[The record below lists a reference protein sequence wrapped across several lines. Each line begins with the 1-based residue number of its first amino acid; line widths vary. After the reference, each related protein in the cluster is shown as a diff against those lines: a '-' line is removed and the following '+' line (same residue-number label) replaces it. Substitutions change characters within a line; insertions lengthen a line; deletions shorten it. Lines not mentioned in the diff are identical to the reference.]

1 MTHTPQDDDQR
12 GSATPSPDPAI
23 RTGGAAAGNGEN
35 TPQPQRKSELLVV
48 TGMSGAG
55 RSTAANALE
64 DQGWYVVDN
73 LPPQML
79 QTLADLVARTPEAIP
94 RLAVVIDVRGKAL
107 FNDMKETLAALETS
121 GVDFSVLFLEASDE
135 VLVARYEHQRR
146 PHPLQ
151 AGGRI
156 LDGIGAERDLLRDL
170 RESADIVLDT
180 SSYNVHALSKAVAD
194 LYTTDGPVVLR
205 LTVMSFGFKYGVPAD
220 ANYVADVR
228 FIPNPHWVPALR
240 PRTGKDIEVRDY
252 VFKSEGAQSFVE
264 RFTSMLEPVFEGYR
278 AENKH
283 YATIAI
289 GCTGGKHRSV
299 AVTEEVARRLSK
311 LPRVTVNVEHRD
323 IGRE

>member
-1 MTHTPQDDDQR
+1 MT
-12 GSATPSPDPAI
+12 
-23 RTGGAAAGNGEN
+23 EN
-35 TPQPQRKSELLVV
+35 THSTPGQDQARPERPRTAELLVV
-48 TGMSGAG
+48 TGLSGAG

-79 QTLADLVARTPEAIP
+79 QTLADVVSRSPEAIP

-107 FNDMKETLAALETS
+107 FDDMQDTLSALEAN
-121 GVDFSVLFLEASDE
+121 GVEFSILFLEASDE

-156 LDGIGAERDLLRDL
+156 LDGIAAERRLLTAL
-170 RESADIVLDT
+170 RESADVVLDT
-180 SSYNVHALSKAVAD
+180 SSFNVHGLSKAVAD
-194 LYTTDGPVVLR
+194 LYSTNGPVVLR

-240 PRTGKDIEVRDY
+240 PRTGRDKEVRDY
-252 VFKSEGAQSFVE
+252 VFQGDGARTFVE

-278 AENKH
+278 TENKH

-299 AVTEEVARRLSK
+299 AMTEEVAKRLSK
-311 LPRVTVNVEHRD
+311 LPRVVVNVEHRD
-323 IGRE
+323 VGRE

>member
-1 MTHTPQDDDQR
+1 MTQPPTHDDQFSRLQSAEPPR
-12 GSATPSPDPAI
+12 GGD
-23 RTGGAAAGNGEN
+23 NV
-35 TPQPQRKSELLVV
+35 PQPERKSELLVV

-79 QTLADLVARTPEAIP
+79 QTLADLVSRTPEAIP

-107 FNDMKETLAALETS
+107 FNDMKETLAAMEAS
-121 GVDFSVLFLEASDE
+121 GVDFSVLFLDASDE

-156 LDGIGAERDLLRDL
+156 LDGIAAERGLLKDLK
-170 RESADIVLDT
+170 ESADIVLDT

-194 LYTTDGPVVLR
+194 LYTSDGPVVLR

-252 VFKSEGAQSFVE
+252 VFKEDGARTFVE

-278 AENKH
+278 TENKH

-299 AVTEEVARRLSK
+299 AVTEDVARRLSK
-311 LPRVTVNVEHRD
+311 FPRVTVNVEHRD

>member
-1 MTHTPQDDDQR
+1 MT
-12 GSATPSPDPAI
+12 
-23 RTGGAAAGNGEN
+23 EN
-35 TPQPQRKSELLVV
+35 THSTPGQDQARPERPRTAELLVV
-48 TGMSGAG
+48 TGLSGAG

-79 QTLADLVARTPEAIP
+79 QTLADVVSRSPEAIP

-107 FNDMKETLAALETS
+107 FDDMQDTLSALEAN
-121 GVDFSVLFLEASDE
+121 GVEFSILFLEASDE

-156 LDGIGAERDLLRDL
+156 LDGIAAERRLLTAL
-170 RESADIVLDT
+170 RESADVVLDT
-180 SSYNVHALSKAVAD
+180 SSFNVHGLSKAVAD
-194 LYTTDGPVVLR
+194 LYSTNGPVVLR

-240 PRTGKDIEVRDY
+240 PRTGRDKEVRDY
-252 VFKSEGAQSFVE
+252 VFQGDGARMFVE

-278 AENKH
+278 TENKH

-299 AVTEEVARRLSK
+299 AMTEEVAKRLSK
-311 LPRVTVNVEHRD
+311 LPRVVVNVEHRD
-323 IGRE
+323 VGRE